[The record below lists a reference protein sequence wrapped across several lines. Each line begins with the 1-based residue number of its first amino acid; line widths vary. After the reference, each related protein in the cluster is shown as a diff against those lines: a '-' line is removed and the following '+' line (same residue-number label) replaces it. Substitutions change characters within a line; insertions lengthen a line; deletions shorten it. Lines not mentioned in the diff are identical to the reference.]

1 MTFAIQRYSEITLGV
16 HGDALPAMVIIFL
29 ALIINLWLLIINL
42 VRDSIIRTAA
52 HIVLRLIAIN
62 EIAHRDHGVIS
73 GLCCAAAI
81 LIVLVWYLACL
92 VMHVVTSAVHV

>member
-1 MTFAIQRYSEITLGV
+1 
-16 HGDALPAMVIIFL
+16 MVIIFL

-62 EIAHRDHGVIS
+62 EIAHRDHRMIRR
-73 GLCCAAAI
+73 LCCRAAI
-81 LIVLVWYLACL
+81 LIVLVWHLACL
-92 VMHVVTSAVHV
+92 VMHVVTSTVHV